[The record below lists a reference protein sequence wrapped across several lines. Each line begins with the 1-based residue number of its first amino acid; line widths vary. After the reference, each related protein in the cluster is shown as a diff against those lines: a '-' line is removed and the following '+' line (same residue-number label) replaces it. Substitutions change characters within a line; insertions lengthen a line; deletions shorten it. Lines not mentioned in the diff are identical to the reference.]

1 MGLFDFFKKKEL
13 SAEKQESKILLAMP
27 MFNDG
32 EAYQLDDIINNL
44 KSFWGLTV
52 TEVGG
57 DNSTA
62 VFKVNGEMVA
72 LAYMPVQIPRGDIEG
87 TAEYAYNWQN
97 ATQELIDHKGH
108 AIVSLMAGNK
118 TT

>member
-52 TEVGG
+52 TEIDG

-62 VFKVNGEMVA
+62 VF
-72 LAYMPVQIPRGDIEG
+72 
-87 TAEYAYNWQN
+87 
-97 ATQELIDHKGH
+97 
-108 AIVSLMAGNK
+108 
-118 TT
+118 